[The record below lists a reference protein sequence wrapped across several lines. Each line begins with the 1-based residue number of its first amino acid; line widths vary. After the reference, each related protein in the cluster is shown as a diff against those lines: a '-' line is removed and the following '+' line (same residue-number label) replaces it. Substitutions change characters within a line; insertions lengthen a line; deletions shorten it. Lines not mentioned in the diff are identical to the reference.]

1 MRGDRW
7 IGGERGREKESERNE
22 EKDKDMTKRK
32 RKRKRK
38 RKSNRMRKRE
48 RVKIMKTNFTSKNC
62 KTETLS
68 ACMNLSHLKRLG
80 VKIEDWFNL

>member
-1 MRGDRW
+1 MSRDRW

-22 EKDKDMTKRK
+22 EKVKNMT
-32 RKRKRK
+32 KRKRK